1 MVCLVGTFAENGWL
15 QHLPNGGW
23 PRETP
28 SKVEKACAARAR
40 SRRLVCR
47 HLGRWSSRRLG
58 NLHSLPPA
66 PVAPVPVTP
75 RHRLRGLQ
83 CTKALMICRPLL
95 SLTKAYA
102 STTAASQ
109 LALHCTGKHQAALVS
124 TSRFAFWKLQL
135 TRFDEFFDRNFFFR
149 SNVRPSPKIK
159 LKRSLCS
166 SEWTNALAK
175 LELQSPPVGQLNHTF
190 WFHDFFFETSKE
202 KSRQITS
209 ASKLSEIFN
218 QKSSIINYRHQKVA
232 LTNQVWTR
240 KKQLALKK
248 ISSKQV
254 WTRLEFW
261 NKNWTKSADEWLLN
275 VLTTFFGYWN
285 VASAGHVL
293 ILEQ

>member
-1 MVCLVGTFAENGWL
+1 MVGLVGTFAENGWL

-28 SKVEKACAARAR
+28 SKVEKACAARAPLTAISMPPPR
-40 SRRLVCR
+40 PLEQPPP
-47 HLGRWSSRRLG
+47 GQ
-58 NLHSLPPA
+58 PA
-66 PVAPVPVTP
+66 PPVSVTP

-190 WFHDFFFETSKE
+190 WFHDFF
-202 KSRQITS
+202 
-209 ASKLSEIFN
+209 SKL
-218 QKSSIINYRHQKVA
+218 QKKNLVKLQVHQNSQKYSIRNHQ
-232 LTNQVWTR
+232 L
-240 KKQLALKK
+240 
-248 ISSKQV
+248 
-254 WTRLEFW
+254 
-261 NKNWTKSADEWLLN
+261 
-275 VLTTFFGYWN
+275 
-285 VASAGHVL
+285 
-293 ILEQ
+293 

>member
-1 MVCLVGTFAENGWL
+1 
-15 QHLPNGGW
+15 
-23 PRETP
+23 
-28 SKVEKACAARAR
+28 
-40 SRRLVCR
+40 
-47 HLGRWSSRRLG
+47 
-58 NLHSLPPA
+58 
-66 PVAPVPVTP
+66 
-75 RHRLRGLQ
+75 
-83 CTKALMICRPLL
+83 MICRPLL

-190 WFHDFFFETSKE
+190 WFHDFFFRNFKRKISSNYKCIKTL
-202 KSRQITS
+202 RNIQ
-209 ASKLSEIFN
+209 SEIIN
-218 QKSSIINYRHQKVA
+218 YKPAIINYRHQKVA

-254 WTRLEFW
+254 WTRLKFW

>member
-1 MVCLVGTFAENGWL
+1 MSKQTENHVLKIVHGFVSSAPPRIMVDFNNCRTAND
-15 QHLPNGGW
+15 PTK
-23 PRETP
+23 PRQM
-28 SKVEKACAARAR
+28 EKKRALRAR
-40 SRRLVCR
+40 YWRFACR
-47 HLGRWSSRRLG
+47 HLGRLSSRRLG
-58 NLHSLPPA
+58 NLHFLPPA
-66 PVAPVPVTP
+66 VAAPVPVTP

-83 CTKALMICRPLL
+83 CTKALMISRPLL

-218 QKSSIINYRHQKVA
+218 QKSSIINQ
-232 LTNQVWTR
+232 Q
-240 KKQLALKK
+240 
-248 ISSKQV
+248 
-254 WTRLEFW
+254 
-261 NKNWTKSADEWLLN
+261 
-275 VLTTFFGYWN
+275 
-285 VASAGHVL
+285 
-293 ILEQ
+293 